1 MFRGRYRFK
10 NARMDM
16 KDKKIISTQLKAFI
30 ARNIW
35 NDAGFYPVIH
45 QIDKT
50 FQEAIRL

>member
-1 MFRGRYRFK
+1 
-10 NARMDM
+10 M
-16 KDKKIISTQLKAFI
+16 KDKKIISTQLKAYI

-45 QIDKT
+45 QIDET